1 MAPRTDYYLES
12 LITDVFKGKGFQKIN
27 ELFQEKDIYPPQ
39 KHSKQLFNQLDKVLK
54 KELDKNEFQNV
65 SLLLKCIQLYFK
77 SDPQD
82 GASLLIQQGLIPK
95 MVSWFERAREFLIL
109 IEPAENKSLLRLVED
124 FFDSALVI
132 CKCNS
137 EGKKQLL
144 DSFLP
149 DLGHLVTDINVG
161 CALRQE
167 ALRTLNSLLDSVPR
181 EERRKFPMS
190 EEMCSLTKDLA
201 KTILEVGDYDLQ
213 VALSE
218 ALCRLITKKWRDD
231 LVHNWFEDDY
241 LAEAFKEIKDREFE
255 TDCRKFLNQLND
267 RLGDKK
273 RVYSFP
279 CISAFADMEEV
290 KKPSDEKL
298 EEFWIDFNVGSQSV
312 SFYIDSTEGAL
323 WDSVRLPKEVVSSY
337 SLREDNGEKIVK
349 IYLKSPTMV
358 NGKEVTKIKIHFNA
372 KFDILNT
379 LNQVLGEDKMMM
391 KTDREDLI
399 STGEQTKQ
407 NGTLTSESTYLQW
420 KKDSTNTEKTDSLSD
435 ILTSQYSD
443 QSVTTVTHKPSSGVT
458 TSMGSQQIEA
468 EDAKRSQGGEAAV
481 SQTLSEKKSKTPSP
495 KLNVKTSNP
504 SIEEQSD
511 IQVVEEHSSEVD
523 TREKKNRRTS
533 LGKQI
538 IEAKKNSYDFE
549 NSSDSV
555 NYEKVIEAKQKILG
569 QKGSLQNQ
577 RSHENGNMK
586 RESSKLERRPSDY
599 RKHLFSESNRDT
611 ASNGQSD
618 KSWIID
624 SQRKSLPKTLDYT
637 RRRPRV
643 RSKLK
648 VLPLSSAS
656 SGSDYHIKKVGRS
669 RPTLHREVLRKE
681 TKSSAAMLDF
691 SSVEL
696 HDDLEADDLML
707 PLSASSH
714 EYSDAGE
721 KKKYEEISGKLPGED
736 QVSKLKRKGSDL
748 SPGGVVKKPKL
759 SRWEP
764 SQSSPGISFEPRKLF
779 DSTEK
784 KKEIQTGEESD
795 ELDDDV
801 FVSKILH
808 EDVSDSGVIAAFESF
823 TSQLRKTFWSRYKRM
838 EICAQNA
845 LKTSEKS
852 VSALLNQIHQCR
864 LNKLENFHKV
874 VVQELVSLEKDAQ
887 ILSSLEK
894 DTVDFWNKQSIKLS
908 SFCNHQKKRFQS
920 MDSVLEETVR
930 SFKDTVQNTKYE
942 HAQEKVEENTKV
954 FIVASD

>member
-1 MAPRTDYYLES
+1 MLKEEESQEQSSEIKENMASRTEYYLES
-12 LITDVFKGKGFQKIN
+12 LITDAFKGKGFQKIN
-27 ELFQEKDIYPPQ
+27 ELFEEKEIYSPQ
-39 KHSKQLFNQLDKVLK
+39 KYSKQLFNQLDKVLK

-65 SLLLKCIQLYFK
+65 SLLLKCIQMYFK
-77 SDPQD
+77 SDPQE

-109 IEPAENKSLLRLVED
+109 IEPAKNKSLLRLVED

-149 DLGHLVTDINVG
+149 DLGQLVTETNVG

-167 ALRTLNSLLDSVPR
+167 ALRTLNSMLDSVPR

-231 LVHNWFEDDY
+231 LVYNWFEDDY
-241 LAEAFKEIKDREFE
+241 LAEAFKEIKDRDFE

-273 RVYSFP
+273 RVHSFP

-298 EEFWIDFNVGSQSV
+298 EEFWIDFNVGSQCV

-323 WDSVRLPKEVVSSY
+323 WDSVRLPTETVSSY
-337 SLREDNGEKIVK
+337 SLREDNEEKIVK
-349 IYLKSPTMV
+349 IYLKNPTMI
-358 NGKEVTKIKIHFNA
+358 NGKEVTKIKILFNA

-379 LNQVLGEDKMMM
+379 LNEVLGEDKMMI
-391 KTDREDLI
+391 KTDRENLI
-399 STGEQTKQ
+399 STEEQTKQ
-407 NGTLTSESTYLQW
+407 NGTLINCEFSYLQW
-420 KKDSTNTEKTDSLSD
+420 KKDSTNSEKTDSLSD

-443 QSVTTVTHKPSSGVT
+443 QSHKTSSGVT
-458 TSMGSQQIEA
+458 TSMGSQQTET
-468 EDAKRSQGGEAAV
+468 EDAKLSQECEAAV
-481 SQTLSEKKSKTPSP
+481 SQTLSAKKSKTPSP
-495 KLNVKTSNP
+495 KLNDKTSEP
-504 SIEEQSD
+504 PIEEQPD
-511 IQVVEEHSSEVD
+511 LQVVEEHSPEAD
-523 TREKKNRRTS
+523 EWEKKNRRTS
-533 LGKQI
+533 LSKQI
-538 IEAKKNSYDFE
+538 MEAKMNSYDFE
-549 NSSDSV
+549 NSSDSL
-555 NYEKVIEAKQKILG
+555 NYEKVTEAKQKILG
-569 QKGSLQNQ
+569 QKISLQNQ

-586 RESSKLERRPSDY
+586 RESTKLERRPSDY
-599 RKHLFSESNRDT
+599 RKHLFSESNRDSP
-611 ASNGQSD
+611 SNGQSE
-618 KSWIID
+618 KSWILD
-624 SQRKSLPKTLDYT
+624 SQKKSLPKTLNYT

-656 SGSDYHIKKVGRS
+656 SGSDYHTKKVGVS
-669 RPTLHREVLRKE
+669 RPTMHREALKKE
-681 TKSSAAMLDF
+681 IKSSAMRLDF
-691 SSVEL
+691 SAVEL
-696 HDDLEADDLML
+696 PVKALLSDDLEADDLTL

-721 KKKYEEISGKLPGED
+721 KKKYEEVSSKLPGED
-736 QVSKLKRKGSDL
+736 KVSKFKRKGSDL
-748 SPGGVVKKPKL
+748 SLGGVIKKPKL
-759 SRWEP
+759 SRWQMDQSFPSISSEP
-764 SQSSPGISFEPRKLF
+764 KKLF
-779 DSTEK
+779 DSIEK
-784 KKEIQTGEESD
+784 KKEIQTGRESD
-795 ELDDDV
+795 ESDDT

-808 EDVSDSGVIAAFESF
+808 EDVSDSGVIAAFENF
-823 TSQLRKTFWSRYKRM
+823 TNQLTKTFWSRYKRM
-838 EICAQNA
+838 EICAKNA

-874 VVQELVSLEKDAQ
+874 VVQELANLEKDAQ
-887 ILSSLEK
+887 ILSILEK
-894 DTVDFWNKQSIKLS
+894 DTVDSVYGFSIGRN
-908 SFCNHQKKRFQS
+908 C
-920 MDSVLEETVR
+920 EE
-930 SFKDTVQNTKYE
+930 F
-942 HAQEKVEENTKV
+942 
-954 FIVASD
+954 